1 MTLSQLKPKQHSLP
15 KAFAVTSRSVG
26 FFCLLALSVSGC
38 TSLQAPA
45 SSAQQA
51 SPVNESGALS
61 AKSSAAEAPPASEEK
76 PAATVS
82 DDKVI
87 YFPLR
92 VAIVDDAGKQ
102 KLRQHAQYLKQN
114 PKSFVMLLGYIDDEG
129 SRSYNLAITEQRIL
143 AVRKLLRTYGAPMKQ
158 IRRKSEKTQSK
169 CASADCRQKMRK
181 VELIFSP

>member
-1 MTLSQLKPKQHSLP
+1 M
-15 KAFAVTSRSVG
+15 
-26 FFCLLALSVSGC
+26 
-38 TSLQAPA
+38 
-45 SSAQQA
+45 
-51 SPVNESGALS
+51 
-61 AKSSAAEAPPASEEK
+61 SEEK